1 MANHPQNEGP
11 AKSIITI
18 GQRMVTTL
26 ASIVETRV
34 RLAIVELEEEKAN
47 LIQMLLMVG
56 LTMIFTAFGLMSL
69 MILIIVAVG
78 AEYRLMAIGI
88 TTGVLFALAIIL
100 GIWVLVK
107 SRRSTL
113 LRHTRKELS
122 TDRELL
128 EDRQP

>member
-1 MANHPQNEGP
+1 
-11 AKSIITI
+11 
-18 GQRMVTTL
+18 
-26 ASIVETRV
+26 
-34 RLAIVELEEEKAN
+34 
-47 LIQMLLMVG
+47 
-56 LTMIFTAFGLMSL
+56 MSL

-88 TTGVLFALAIIL
+88 TTGVLFALALIL
-100 GIWVLVK
+100 GVWVLVK

-128 EDRQP
+128 EERQS